1 MIGEVTLDQL
11 RVLMAVAEA
20 GSFSAAAKQLR
31 RVQSAVSQAIANLER
46 QLEVAVFDRS
56 TRVPTL
62 TEPGKAILAA
72 ARRVAGEVDALRGL
86 AAGLARG
93 LEPSVSLCVD
103 ALFPLRVLVALCREF
118 AAAFPTVALRV
129 DTETMSDVAARVLA
143 GAATLGVAAPIA
155 VAPGLERRSL
165 APIRMIAVVAAGHP
179 LARIEG
185 KIAGARLGEHV
196 QVVLSERGPGGVPDQ
211 AVLSPRTWRVAD
223 LHTKQALLRA
233 GLGWGNLPAAMVE
246 DDLAAGRLVAI
257 QPAAW
262 AEDEH
267 TLHLSAIHRADTI
280 LGPAHR
286 WIVDRLATLCAA
298 ETASGP
304 ETSTGEGASGS
315 QGRAERASE
324 GANKSAGRGR
334 VGAPGKGAASEAG
347 MDARGRP
354 GSGRAAR
361 RSSAGTARRVKSPK

>member
-11 RVLMAVAEA
+11 RVLVAVAEA
-20 GSFSAAAKQLR
+20 GSFSAAARRLR

-46 QLEVAVFDRS
+46 QLEVTIFDRS

-62 TEPGKAILAA
+62 TEPGRAILTA
-72 ARRVAGEVDALRGL
+72 ARRVAGEVDALRGV
-86 AAGLARG
+86 AAGLAQG
-93 LEPSVSLCVD
+93 LEPAVSLCVD
-103 ALFPLRVLVALCREF
+103 ALFPLQVLVALCREF

-155 VAPGLERRSL
+155 VTPGLERRPL
-165 APIRMIAVVAAGHP
+165 APIRMIAVAAAGHP
-179 LARIEG
+179 LARVRG
-185 KIAGARLGEHV
+185 KITSARLADHV
-196 QVVLSERGPGGVPDQ
+196 QVVLSERGTAGVPDQ

-233 GLGWGNLPAAMVE
+233 GLGWGNLPAAMIE
-246 DDLAAGRLVAI
+246 DDLRAGRLVAI

-267 TLHLSAIHRADTI
+267 TLHLAAIHRADTI

-286 WIVDRLATLCAA
+286 WIVERLATLCTAD
-298 ETASGP
+298 EASGAAGSDASRTSSARAGAAGTKTAKSVAP
-304 ETSTGEGASGS
+304 EMASET
-315 QGRAERASE
+315 QRGRARETR
-324 GANKSAGRGR
+324 
-334 VGAPGKGAASEAG
+334 PGT
-347 MDARGRP
+347 ARGRP
-354 GSGRAAR
+354 GKAAR
-361 RSSAGTARRVKSPK
+361 GRRDKAARPVKAGKA